1 MEGYKYEVQVEL
13 TPGDPVISAQVC
25 LERKWGTQGNLNT
38 NTATVTSWD
47 VWSDIFFLFW
57 IWKLVSYLQSN
68 RLYWWFVSH
77 ERFPT
82 FDAGSFKCLHHNLF
96 GAGNVCLKF
105 SHFNRGGIYRI
116 LNFKIDRWMTGV
128 QLSIDRSISSD

>member
-38 NTATVTSWD
+38 NTATVTSLD
-47 VWSDIFFLFW
+47 VWSDIFFYFEFGSLS
-57 IWKLVSYLQSN
+57 VTCSPTDCT
-68 RLYWWFVSH
+68 H

-105 SHFNRGGIYRI
+105 SHFNRGGIYRN